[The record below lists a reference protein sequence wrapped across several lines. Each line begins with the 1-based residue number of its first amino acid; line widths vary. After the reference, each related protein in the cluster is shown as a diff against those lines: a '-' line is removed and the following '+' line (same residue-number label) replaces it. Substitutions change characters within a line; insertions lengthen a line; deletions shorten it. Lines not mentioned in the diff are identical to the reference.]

1 MLPTFIV
8 IGAMKCGTTSL
19 YYQLDAHPEVTMSIQ
34 KETNFFIRKRD
45 FEKGHYEKGQSWYES
60 RFPEEGKAR
69 GECSPNYTKIHLFP
83 GVAQRMHELLP
94 DVQLIY
100 MVRDPIQRLISHYVQ
115 NRVQGLEDHPFSK
128 AVTEPDENKYV
139 LTSRYFWQLKP
150 YLEAFDADQI
160 LVRCL
165 ESLRDHPTETLG
177 EIQSFIEVSPRVT
190 EEQLQ
195 QGHFNPTN
203 KKRIRGSWY
212 RWLSGLVSQ
221 PMKDTLRPYIP
232 LDWIPGTPIDRPSP
246 SEALRQQL
254 VEALRD
260 DVESLRRLTGRS
272 FEQWS
277 I

>member
-19 YYQLDAHPEVTMSIQ
+19 YYQLDAHPEVSMSIQ

-45 FEKGHYEKGQSWYES
+45 FEKGRYEKGRNWYES
-60 RFPEEGKAR
+60 RFREEAVAR
-69 GECSPNYTKIHLFP
+69 GECSPNYTKVHLFP
-83 GVAQRMHELLP
+83 GVVQRMHKLLP
-94 DVQLIY
+94 DVRLIY
-100 MVRDPIQRLISHYVQ
+100 MVRDPIERLISHYVQ
-115 NRVQGLEDHPFSK
+115 NRVQGLEDRPFSV
-128 AVTEPDENKYV
+128 AVTDLENKYV

-150 YLEAFDADQI
+150 YLEAFDKGQI
-160 LVRCL
+160 LIRSL
-165 ESLRDHPTETLG
+165 ESLRDRPVEILG
-177 EIQSFIEVSPRVT
+177 DIQSFIGVDPRVT

-195 QGHFNPTN
+195 QGHFNPTS
-203 KKRIRGSWY
+203 KKRIRGAWY
-212 RWLSGLVSQ
+212 RWLSGLISQ
-221 PMKDTLRPYIP
+221 PVKDALRLYIP

-260 DVESLRRLTGRS
+260 DVESLRRLTDRS

-277 I
+277 V